1 MGTWMRRGVC
11 VRPLGG
17 ASPSELRIRPLAPVE
32 APDVP
37 ISCLGAFPVTVALV
51 EAELNKTL
59 TVVESCV
66 CALAERWTSSPQTAA
81 RQSARPS
88 RNPALLCD

>member
-1 MGTWMRRGVC
+1 MGTWMRRGVR

-37 ISCLGAFPVTVALV
+37 VSCLGAFPVTAALV
-51 EAELNKTL
+51 EAETH
-59 TVVESCV
+59 
-66 CALAERWTSSPQTAA
+66 RGP
-81 RQSARPS
+81 
-88 RNPALLCD
+88 